1 MPKHIGSWV
10 YVAVLVAFALVVW
23 FTLVPGTISTA
34 TFAYGAATAAM
45 LLAVVLSIVKH
56 SGPARSIGDVLGD
69 LEDRR
74 KSAR

>member
-10 YVAVLVAFALVVW
+10 YVAVLIAVALVVW
-23 FTLVPGTISTA
+23 ITLVPGTISTA
-34 TFAYGAATAAM
+34 AFAYAAATAAM

-74 KSAR
+74 KSTR